1 MKGTALAA
9 ATPPATLVGAQ
20 SLLTSS
26 PSAVLEAG
34 SAFAVVPDSLR
45 LRPHV
50 SDLQTSDALG
60 RLCAPG
66 VSAIFLG
73 EHHNAM
79 QDHAL
84 QTALLTEI
92 RRRQPGRE
100 IAVGLEAVQRRF
112 QPVLDAYSA
121 REISLEELKD
131 ATDWER
137 RWTWSF
143 EGYAPVFEAARVTG
157 ARLLALNVDS
167 EDLALV
173 ELGGFRGLPPD
184 RLARYIPAPEGFGQ
198 YSRTI
203 AFKEYTDYVIRP
215 SYALHARMGILRRT
229 VTGQTLDADMPFRNF
244 LSGRLLWDEAMGS
257 AAANWVRDHPTG
269 LLVGMIGSDHVKFG
283 CGAAGRCAR
292 ALKQGGLGGVRTV
305 LLNPTCADTDSA
317 LLRPGFPLTA
327 LQLRYATAVGDGGPS
342 VLGGDT
348 ASDSVEAFAMG
359 QVRSIDETVLP
370 LADMLWYSGKV
381 TVQTLE
387 GV

>member
-112 QPVLDAYSA
+112 QPVLDAYSGTSCGQRTMHDCTSCPSHAIQCLCATPHAPPPSGAHVA

-173 ELGGFRGLPPD
+173 RF
-184 RLARYIPAPEGFGQ
+184 
-198 YSRTI
+198 
-203 AFKEYTDYVIRP
+203 VVV
-215 SYALHARMGILRRT
+215 LRHYQRI
-229 VTGQTLDADMPFRNF
+229 DA
-244 LSGRLLWDEAMGS
+244 
-257 AAANWVRDHPTG
+257 
-269 LLVGMIGSDHVKFG
+269 
-283 CGAAGRCAR
+283 C
-292 ALKQGGLGGVRTV
+292 
-305 LLNPTCADTDSA
+305 
-317 LLRPGFPLTA
+317 
-327 LQLRYATAVGDGGPS
+327 
-342 VLGGDT
+342 
-348 ASDSVEAFAMG
+348 
-359 QVRSIDETVLP
+359 
-370 LADMLWYSGKV
+370 
-381 TVQTLE
+381 
-387 GV
+387 